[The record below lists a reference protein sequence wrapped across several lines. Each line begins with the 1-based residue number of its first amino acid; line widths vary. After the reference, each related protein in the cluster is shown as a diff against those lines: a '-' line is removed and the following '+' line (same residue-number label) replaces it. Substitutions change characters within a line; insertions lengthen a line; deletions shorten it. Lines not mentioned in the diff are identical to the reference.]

1 MTYQEL
7 TEGMSQWLNSQ
18 MRLADLDR
26 LLIRYFHGILQKN
39 SKDDKP
45 LIKAETE
52 MAVNM
57 LVWEANEAM
66 RQELLANDPKTRDRT
81 DMLCY
86 SACSLIGYLE
96 EAGVISWNNM
106 REWLDCRGEI
116 RDRSTAFFLGLDA
129 VAEQEA
135 EQEAQLRKK
144 GLLPPSSLP
153 RRSLNLERDSRGIK
167 PEETIVADLM
177 GLLGLDKNNVKESR
191 IMRCFLFGGDDD
203 GGMIRLPYVNRLA
216 FLLRELRGMKPKGF
230 PHNAYKLAEA
240 WFLNSKGYKIK
251 IKNLKV
257 LASQFKDAEAG
268 GAIRILL
275 QANISKT

>member
-96 EAGVISWNNM
+96 EAGVISWTRM
-106 REWLDCRGEI
+106 DLWLQSMGELN
-116 RDRSTAFFLGLDA
+116 DRSTAFFLGLDA

-167 PEETIVADLM
+167 SEETIVADLM

-191 IMRCFLFGGDDD
+191 MMRCFLFGGDDD

-268 GAIRILL
+268 GKIRILL

>member
-26 LLIRYFHGILQKN
+26 LLRRYFHGILQKN

-45 LIKAETE
+45 LIKAEAE
-52 MAVNM
+52 IAVEM

-66 RQELLANDPKTRDRT
+66 RQELPANDPKTRDRT

-86 SACSLIGYLE
+86 SACSLIGYLG
-96 EAGVISWNNM
+96 EAGVISFRDM
-106 REWLDCRGEI
+106 HEWLYSLGGI

-135 EQEAQLRKK
+135 EQEAQLREK

-153 RRSLNLERDSRGIK
+153 RRSLNLKRDSRGVK
-167 PEETIVADLM
+167 SEETIVAELMEDL
-177 GLLGLDKNNVKESR
+177 GFDSIKLNESR
-191 IMRCFLFGGDDD
+191 MMRCFLFGGDDD

-216 FLLRELRGMKPKGF
+216 FLLRELREMKPKGF

-251 IKNLKV
+251 IKSLKV
-257 LASQFKDAEAG
+257 LASQFRDAETEG
-268 GAIRILL
+268 KIRTLL
-275 QANISKT
+275 QANISKA